1 MTFVR
6 EPSNGVGLLIAIS
19 FAGVVIFGGIGGIGG
34 FGGIGKS
41 TTMMLGPGV
50 VSGKK
55 NGLGSGVPSLEKTA
69 GLGSASD
76 SVSILSPVKAVS
88 RSGDGGSPYIGLKIV
103 SRSVANRLSYIDSSV
118 RWLSVPGNV
127 PGIGSCSSGLPGVA
141 DEAVSSELGESL
153 AEQRAILY
161 GS

>member
-6 EPSNGVGLLIAIS
+6 EPLNGVGLLMAIS
-19 FAGVVIFGGIGGIGG
+19 FAGVVVVIFGGIGGFVGFGGIGSFGG

-55 NGLGSGVPSLEKTA
+55 NGLGSGVPTLEKTG
-69 GLGSASD
+69 GLGSASG
-76 SVSILSPVKAVS
+76 SVLILSLVKAVS
-88 RSGDGGSPYIGLKIV
+88 RSGDGVGPYIGLKIA
-103 SRSVANRLSYIDSSV
+103 SGSMPNRLSYIGSSVGSSV

-127 PGIGSCSSGLPGVA
+127 PGIGSCSSVISWS
-141 DEAVSSELGESL
+141 VSS
-153 AEQRAILY
+153 ID
-161 GS
+161 